1 MLKYDW
7 NISVNFKKIGKGI
20 SMKKEKR
27 KYRYGM
33 DKGTQL
39 QLHGMML
46 PATLLIMLF
55 CIVPLFGILIA
66 FEDYRPISGVAGIF
80 TSKWN
85 NFKNFKIMFQNYDF
99 WPMLRNTLGINL
111 INNLI
116 SIPVTLLFAL
126 LLNEVVNEKF
136 KSLIQTVTYMPHF
149 LSWVVFGG
157 LFITLLSTDQGF
169 VNSVLMRLGV
179 IKDPIGFMADPK
191 YFWAIAAITSLLKEL
206 GWGAILYIAAIAG
219 VDQELYESAMMDG
232 AGRFRRMWYITIPCI
247 KPTIMIMVIFAIS
260 GMLNNNFTQIY
271 VFQNSLNLSTS
282 QVIDTYVYEY
292 GLGQMQF
299 GMAQAV
305 TLTKSVIAI
314 LLLLGAN
321 KLSNKIT
328 DSGLF

>member
-1 MLKYDW
+1 M
-7 NISVNFKKIGKGI
+7 
-20 SMKKEKR
+20 
-27 KYRYGM
+27 
-33 DKGTQL
+33 GTQM

-46 PATLLIMLF
+46 PATLLIIVF

-66 FEDYRPISGVAGIF
+66 FKDYRPVSGVAGIF
-80 TSKWN
+80 TSEWN
-85 NFKNFKIMFQNYDF
+85 HFKNFKILFQNYDF

-111 INNLI
+111 INNLL
-116 SIPVTLLFAL
+116 SIPVTLFFAL
-126 LLNEVVNEKF
+126 LLNEVLNERF

-157 LFITLLSTDQGF
+157 LFMTLLSTDNGLL
-169 VNSVLMRLGV
+169 NTILMNLGLIDKPV
-179 IKDPIGFMADPK
+179 GFMAEPK

-219 VDQELYESAMMDG
+219 VDQELYEAAMMDG
-232 AGRFRRMWYITIPCI
+232 AGRFKRMWYITIPCI
-247 KPTIMIMVIFAIS
+247 KPTVMIMIIFAIS

-271 VFQNSLNLSTS
+271 VFQNTLNISAS

-292 GLGQMQF
+292 GLGQLRF

-305 TLTKSVIAI
+305 ALAKSVIAVV
-314 LLLLGAN
+314 LLLGAN
-321 KLSNKIT
+321 KLSKKIT

>member
-1 MLKYDW
+1 
-7 NISVNFKKIGKGI
+7 
-20 SMKKEKR
+20 MKKSNKR
-27 KYRYGM
+27 NYRYGM
-33 DKGTQL
+33 DRNTQL

-46 PATLLIMLF
+46 PATALILLF
-55 CIVPLFGILIA
+55 SIVPLFGILIA
-66 FEDYRPISGVAGIF
+66 FKDYRPVSGVAGIF
-80 TSKWN
+80 TSQWN
-85 NFKNFKIMFQNYDF
+85 NFKNFKILFQNYDF
-99 WPMLRNTLGINL
+99 LPMLRNTLGINL

-116 SIPVTLLFAL
+116 SIPVTLFFAFM
-126 LLNEVVNEKF
+126 LNEVLNTRF

-157 LFITLLSTDQGF
+157 LFMTLLSTDNGF
-169 VNSVLMRLGV
+169 LNTILMNLGL
-179 IKDPIGFMADPK
+179 IREPLGFMAEPK
-191 YFWAIAAITSLLKEL
+191 YFWAIAAVTSLLKEL

-247 KPTIMIMVIFAIS
+247 KPTVMIMVIFAIS

-271 VFQNSLNLSTS
+271 VFQNSLNISAS

-292 GLGQMQF
+292 GLGQLQF

-305 TLTKSVIAI
+305 TLAKSIIAI
-314 LLLLGAN
+314 ILLVGAN
-321 KLSNKIT
+321 KLSNKVT

>member
-1 MLKYDW
+1 M
-7 NISVNFKKIGKGI
+7 
-20 SMKKEKR
+20 
-27 KYRYGM
+27 
-33 DKGTQL
+33 

-46 PATLLIMLF
+46 PATLLILVF
-55 CIVPLFGILIA
+55 SIVPLFGILIA
-66 FEDYRPISGVAGIF
+66 FKDYRPVSGVAGIF
-80 TSKWN
+80 TSQWN
-85 NFKNFKIMFQNYDF
+85 NFKNFKILFQNYDF

-116 SIPVTLLFAL
+116 SIPITLFFAL
-126 LLNEVVNEKF
+126 LLNEVLNTRF

-157 LFITLLSTDQGF
+157 LFMTLLSTDNGF
-169 VNSVLMRLGV
+169 LNTILMNLGI
-179 IKDPIGFMADPK
+179 IKEPVGFMAEPK
-191 YFWAIAAITSLLKEL
+191 YFWAIAAVTSLLKEL

-247 KPTIMIMVIFAIS
+247 KPTVMIMIIFAIS

-271 VFQNSLNLSTS
+271 VFQNSLNISTS

-292 GLGQMQF
+292 GLGQLQF

-305 TLTKSVIAI
+305 TLAKSVIAI
-314 LLLLGAN
+314 ILLVGAN